1 MWGIEWS
8 LNRVL
13 NLVVP
18 PLGLLLLLAWAP
30 VLLALNYAVRLVRSF
45 FSMSAA
51 RDKTVLIT
59 GASSGIGEHIAYEFA
74 RRGSRLVLCAQR
86 EGRLREVARRCGNMG
101 AADVVIVAGDVSKE
115 DDCRRMVDAA
125 ITNFRS
131 LDYLVCN
138 AGIGHAFLFKDA
150 QSIEGMRQVMD
161 VDFFG
166 SMWITLHALP
176 YLRRARGQ
184 ILVNASIGAFLP
196 MPRFSIYNASKAGL
210 TQFFD
215 TLRAEPVGADV
226 GITIGFPGA
235 TASEL
240 AAGKV
245 LDEQGRMV
253 VDQDRRNALL
263 GPQPM
268 LRPDTV
274 AKALVDGACCGAR
287 YVLIPTWFLA
297 ALLFRLFAP
306 EALDLSLQMMMLPLL
321 KGATPLAKGFM
332 DVTK

>member
-30 VLLALNYAVRLVRSF
+30 VLFALNYAVRLVRSF
-45 FSMSAA
+45 FSVNAA
-51 RDKTVLIT
+51 RDKAVLIT

-74 RRGSRLVLCAQR
+74 RRGARLVLCARR

-101 AADVVIVAGDVSKE
+101 AADVRIVEGDVSKE

-150 QSIEGMRQVMD
+150 QSIEAMRQVMD

-176 YLRRARGQ
+176 FLRRARGQ

-253 VDQDRRNALL
+253 VDQDRRDALL

-268 LRPDTV
+268 LRTDTV

-287 YVLIPTWFLA
+287 YVLIPTWFSA

-306 EALDLSLQMMMLPLL
+306 EALAQLV
-321 KGATPLAKGFM
+321 LA
-332 DVTK
+332 DDDAASHERSYPNR